1 MPPWD
6 LGFGRLEGLD
16 LNKYWRKVSK
26 RSRPRKWS
34 YLWNARL
41 QTVSEPK
48 IQDEDSSAYFLQIC
62 KEENGDYFSGSIFCT
77 MVVIEVRV
85 SQQGYGCVRGLLL
98 EDKTTFFLTLGLC
111 YAWQLAAGR
120 SLLSF
125 PIKRTLK
132 TKGRLINRAEVDSS
146 VSRVAWEM
154 QGKNEFFQ
162 KVFQW
167 KKSTWEKIRWLYVF
181 TEFLAIFL
189 RNCSC
194 IWINF
199 PLWQKM

>member
-1 MPPWD
+1 MVLPVKCTTPNSI
-6 LGFGRLEGLD
+6 RAKNPRRGL
-16 LNKYWRKVSK
+16 LRIFSANLQR
-26 RSRPRKWS
+26 RKWRLFFRF
-34 YLWNARL
+34 YLLHNGGHRSK
-41 QTVSEPK
+41 SESTGP
-48 IQDEDSSAYFLQIC
+48 LW
-62 KEENGDYFSGSIFCT
+62 
-77 MVVIEVRV
+77 VR
-85 SQQGYGCVRGLLL
+85 VRGLLW

-162 KVFQW
+162 KVFQ
-167 KKSTWEKIRWLYVF
+167 
-181 TEFLAIFL
+181 
-189 RNCSC
+189 
-194 IWINF
+194 
-199 PLWQKM
+199 